1 MKNSPIDATRSMNT
15 HIFANFWN
23 FAGGDS
29 ASRPPTRGRV
39 GGRVEAAALS
49 EPAKFQKFA
58 KMWVFID
65 RVASEGQYSPFASP
79 KEMCLVFKLNY
90 STFLELNENITLEKP
105 SKMTMAT
112 KYSLL

>member
-1 MKNSPIDATRSMNT
+1 MIRNINTKKSNIIQKDKNLSISLEKLVKNSPIDAARSMNT
-15 HIFANFWN
+15 HIFTIFCN

-49 EPAKFQKFA
+49 EPAKFQKIV

-65 RVASEGQYSPFASP
+65 RVASEGQ
-79 KEMCLVFKLNY
+79 
-90 STFLELNENITLEKP
+90 
-105 SKMTMAT
+105 
-112 KYSLL
+112 